1 MGKER
6 LEQNLIDQMKE
17 AQLKLGFE
25 EETMRLYYPVA
36 SLNLLLGTNCETA
49 KEMVTELTA
58 LFADRK
64 SVLGAMSFRVS
75 AGRIEVSVPPEG
87 AKYVHEHMGDVAF
100 LQEIVSLFS
109 DPHGKSVE
117 DVKHVFGKFGAYVC
131 EQMPEGSD
139 FDQVLYFED
148 PSVDEYYYCV
158 KEEMGHLIYH
168 RFLKEDY
175 RMM

>member
-36 SLNLLLGTNCETA
+36 SLNLLLGTDCEKA
-49 KEMVTELTA
+49 GEMKETLEK
-58 LFADRK
+58 LFAEPESR
-64 SVLGAMSFRVS
+64 LGKLEFAVR
-75 AGRIEVSVPPEG
+75 ADRIEVSVPPEG
-87 AKYVHEHMGDVAF
+87 ARYVHEHMGDVAF
-100 LQEIVSLFS
+100 LQKIVSLFS
-109 DPHGKSVE
+109 DSHGKSVE
-117 DVKHVFGKFGAYVC
+117 DVKQVFGKFGAYVC